1 MQLVERHILKGE
13 QYHELCVKA
22 KNLYNQ
28 SLYYWRQSIFGNIE
42 YFSEFELTGLLAEYN
57 EENYKSLPAQ
67 TSQQVIKLLFK
78 NIKSWQKARKEYT
91 KTPSKFL
98 GRPKLPKYKKETSIV
113 CFTNQQVKLKDG
125 FVYFPKM
132 TNLEP
137 LKTKVNNVCQVRII
151 PNSNHF
157 TVEVVYEKQQKK
169 LQEYNSNW
177 MGIDLG
183 LNNLATCVTKET
195 GTIYNGKPL
204 KSINHFYNNRKSQL
218 QSLLPQGSYLS
229 KRINRLT
236 SSRNNKVENYIHQ
249 ISNKIIKQAQNE
261 DITKV
266 IIGNN
271 KNWKQDVNLGKKT
284 NRNFVSIPHSSL
296 IEKIQ
301 YKGLMV
307 GIEVLVTQEAYTS
320 KCSALDLEPI
330 QKHDK
335 YVGKR
340 KKRGLF
346 VTAEGKL
353 INADCNGSLNIARLG
368 LSVSGN
374 EMQIS
379 DSVMR
384 AALAPKKINVSTR
397 NSLVNKYSLTSN
409 AAQSNI

>member
-1 MQLVERHILKGE
+1 MQLVERHILKSE

-42 YFSEFELTGLLAEYN
+42 YFTEFELTRLLAEYN

-78 NIKSWQKARKEYT
+78 NIKSWQKARKEYA
-91 KTPSKFL
+91 KNPSKFL

-125 FVYFPKM
+125 FVYFPKA
-132 TNLEP
+132 TNLKP

-151 PNSNHF
+151 PNSSHF
-157 TVEVVYEKQQKK
+157 TVEVVYEKQKK
-169 LQEYNSNW
+169 QLQEYNGNW

-183 LNNLATCVTKET
+183 LNNLATCTTKNI

-204 KSINHFYNNRKSQL
+204 KSINHFYNKRKSQL

-229 KRINRLT
+229 KRIQRLT
-236 SSRNNKVENYIHQ
+236 NRRNNKVENYIHQ
-249 ISNKIIKQAQNE
+249 VSNKIIKQAQNE
-261 DITKV
+261 NVTKV

-368 LSVSGN
+368 LSASGD

-379 DSVMR
+379 NSVMR

-397 NSLVNKYSLTSN
+397 NSLVNKYFLTSN